1 MSGEGRGGEGRR
13 KRERGR
19 RTEEKMKGQDCP
31 SVCWWRESPEKGKH
45 SQRQETSG
53 KVQRVEHD
61 LEPGHVG
68 EVGGER
74 GEPGV

>member
-1 MSGEGRGGEGRR
+1 
-13 KRERGR
+13 
-19 RTEEKMKGQDCP
+19 MKGQDCP